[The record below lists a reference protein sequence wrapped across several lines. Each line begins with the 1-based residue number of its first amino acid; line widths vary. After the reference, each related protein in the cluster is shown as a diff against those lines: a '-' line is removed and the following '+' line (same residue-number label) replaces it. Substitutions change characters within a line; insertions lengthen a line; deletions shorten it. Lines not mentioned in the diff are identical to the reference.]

1 MIKLRV
7 IPGSLLLLA
16 LLLRLTFVLGLQ
28 ESPLYW
34 DEPYY
39 NASANRYRDAWKSVF
54 NPEPTIPLLHKA
66 FKGSLQKGES
76 YSMAVGMIYAVFG
89 PRPRVVFLFQAV
101 LDTLTCLFIYGLS
114 RRLGGPWV
122 GLIALALAT
131 VYEPFIFSSARLQTE
146 TFATFLYIGGLWF
159 AFASPSRRRGMF
171 GFIGGFLIA
180 LSTLARPALQFLFP
194 LLVPAMALSGFSGSW
209 RLSARLTLAFVAGFF
224 LLIGPRLVLT
234 KAVSGKASWAGTL
247 EPSVELYAGA
257 VIENLGWKTDRL
269 SFAYP
274 PRDELLGV
282 LGGDITRRPTF
293 SDYKRATL
301 LTWLNH
307 PIGSAGVALHKL
319 YVAWVQPY
327 NDSHHRFLM
336 GLSAQRPWH
345 QILLTLGVIGMAL
358 ALPYGCPRRV
368 SIPMIIACLYL
379 WMVYLVVKIEVRYA
393 FPVMPLMVCFAALA
407 ITVLWAGL
415 KRGWCSRERRGLITL
430 VMTLVVCMA
439 LVRLL
444 SLPRLLSL
452 MPLLDPKGAYGLRTG
467 TIVFLIV
474 LVFVSVV
481 WVLCGV
487 LSTRRAMAAMG
498 VPLVL
503 TVLVFLG
510 GRPHYH
516 VWREWWCPL
525 SVGRGVIRQE
535 FVLPEG
541 LGSPN
546 RAELKLD
553 LLPGQTGDY
562 DLVVRVNGREMR
574 RYYGGPRGKD
584 ADLPKEDY
592 YKILYELWHFYEE
605 PVHAWYT
612 IPLSPEIVS
621 SGNRLEVEVWVEGK
635 TGSVTVF
642 GDYPAPKNSYD
653 GPSPFSPELLAD
665 TSIYRYLGTGDFRMR
680 RRIKPGGLSRSAFYT
695 GGDWSYEDL
704 CLEPGRQYGR
714 YRIFL
719 VLTHGDRL
727 TVF

>member
-39 NASANRYRDAWKSVF
+39 NASANRYRDAWNSVF

-76 YSMAVGMIYAVFG
+76 YSMTVGMIYAVFG
-89 PRPRVVFLFQAV
+89 PRPRVVFLFQAI

-114 RRLGGPWV
+114 SRLGGPWV

-171 GFIGGFLIA
+171 GLIGGFLIA
-180 LSTLARPALQFLFP
+180 LSTLAKPALQFLFP

-209 RLSARLTLAFVAGFF
+209 RLSARLTLA
-224 LLIGPRLVLT
+224 
-234 KAVSGKASWAGTL
+234 
-247 EPSVELYAGA
+247 
-257 VIENLGWKTDRL
+257 
-269 SFAYP
+269 
-274 PRDELLGV
+274 
-282 LGGDITRRPTF
+282 
-293 SDYKRATL
+293 
-301 LTWLNH
+301 
-307 PIGSAGVALHKL
+307 
-319 YVAWVQPY
+319 
-327 NDSHHRFLM
+327 
-336 GLSAQRPWH
+336 
-345 QILLTLGVIGMAL
+345 
-358 ALPYGCPRRV
+358 
-368 SIPMIIACLYL
+368 
-379 WMVYLVVKIEVRYA
+379 
-393 FPVMPLMVCFAALA
+393 
-407 ITVLWAGL
+407 
-415 KRGWCSRERRGLITL
+415 
-430 VMTLVVCMA
+430 

-467 TIVFLIV
+467 TIAFLIV

-574 RYYGGPRGKD
+574 RYYGEPRGKD

-592 YKILYELWHFYEE
+592 YEILYELWHFYEE

-642 GDYPAPKNSYD
+642 GDYPAPENSYD

-680 RRIKPGGLSRSAFYT
+680 RRIKPGGSSRSAFYT

-704 CLEPGRQYGR
+704 CLEPGRRYGR

-727 TVF
+727 MVF